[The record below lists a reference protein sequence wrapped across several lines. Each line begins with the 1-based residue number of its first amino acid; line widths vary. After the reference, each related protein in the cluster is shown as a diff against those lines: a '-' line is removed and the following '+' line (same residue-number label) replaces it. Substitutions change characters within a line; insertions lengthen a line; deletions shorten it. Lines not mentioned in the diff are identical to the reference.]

1 VCILVLRCLQS
12 FKAFL
17 NALLEDPILSY
28 FALLCFTDTM
38 LFFFFFNKLKVCGN
52 PASSKFTGTIFP
64 RAFAHLV
71 SLSHFGNSSN
81 ILNFFIIM
89 LCDLWSVILDVTAVT
104 C

>member
-1 VCILVLRCLQS
+1 MLYWKTLFYRILLYCASQ
-12 FKAFL
+12 
-17 NALLEDPILSY
+17 IQ
-28 FALLCFTDTM
+28 CF
-38 LFFFFFNKLKVCGN
+38 FFFFFNKLKVCGN